1 MPVHLSVLPSL
12 IGTWNPLEKQ
22 LNFKRRMDDVTR
34 LMTKCRIS
42 EIFYSV
48 QGEGTLSGVPM
59 TFVRFAFCPWRC
71 SWCDSVYTWAKST
84 SDLGGLPVTDP
95 LKKEE
100 ALSAAVGVEHLTIA
114 AIIERIVQYPA
125 RWVCITG
132 GEPLSQPVAFKE
144 LVYQLKQKPLSL
156 EVETS
161 GLDPLPDD
169 ELFNQVDS
177 WVVDVKT
184 PSSGMQKFLRL
195 DDLNRLRKCDQVK
208 FVVQTDEDLEFAANI
223 IKQKFGS
230 QQGPQL
236 LISPAGPTPFEHGR
250 IELAETTEFIKSN
263 IPNARLSVQIHK
275 FIWGN
280 RRGV

>member
-1 MPVHLSVLPSL
+1 MQP
-12 IGTWNPLEKQ
+12 NPLEIQ
-22 LNFKRRMDDVTR
+22 SNLRRRMNGATR
-34 LMTKCRIS
+34 LMTQCRIS

-71 SWCDSVYTWAKST
+71 RWCDSVYTWAQSAFE
-84 SDLGGLPVTDP
+84 LGGLPVTDS
-95 LKKEE
+95 LKEKE
-100 ALSAAVGVEHLTIA
+100 ALSAANGVENLTIA
-114 AIIERIVQYPA
+114 EIVERIVQYPA
-125 RWVCITG
+125 HWVCITG
-132 GEPLSQPVAFKE
+132 GEPLSQPTAFKE
-144 LVYQLKQKPLSL
+144 LVYQLKEKSFAL

-184 PSSGMQKFLRL
+184 PSSGMEKFLRL
-195 DDLNRLRKCDQVK
+195 NDLNRLRKCDQVK
-208 FVVQTDEDLEFAANI
+208 FVVQTVEDLEFAANI
-223 IKQKFGS
+223 INNKVDK

-236 LISPAGPTPFEHGR
+236 LISPVGTTPFEDGG
-250 IELAETTEFIKSN
+250 IGLGETAEFIKLN
-263 IPNARLSVQIHK
+263 IPSSRLSVQIHK